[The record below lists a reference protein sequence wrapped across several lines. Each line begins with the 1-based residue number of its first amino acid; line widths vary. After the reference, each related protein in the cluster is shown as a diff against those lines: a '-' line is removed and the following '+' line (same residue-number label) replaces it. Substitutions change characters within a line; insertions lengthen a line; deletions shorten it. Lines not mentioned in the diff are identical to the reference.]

1 HRLPGHRGA
10 KSRGRR
16 RCARRPARPS
26 CAGQRDPGGER
37 RNARGSGS
45 ERRFAVARLDNGP
58 RFRIYIRRVSS
69 PEPQPPLLDV
79 FTIDRP
85 EQLKALGHPLRL
97 RVLEMLG
104 QSEEASLTNRELAQ
118 RLGVDPG
125 HLHFHVRML
134 LRAGLIDRAD
144 GGQGREKPY
153 RAVARTVR
161 VAPELVSTGL
171 GTDVR
176 ASMVDD
182 LQRAWAA
189 FGASGKFRITQTT
202 VRIPQ
207 ERALR
212 LIEEIAER
220 VRDEETDDD
229 DDPLVVTA
237 FVH

>member
-1 HRLPGHRGA
+1 
-10 KSRGRR
+10 
-16 RCARRPARPS
+16 
-26 CAGQRDPGGER
+26 
-37 RNARGSGS
+37 
-45 ERRFAVARLDNGP
+45 VTT
-58 RFRIYIRRVSS
+58 
-69 PEPQPPLLDV
+69 PETPQLLEV

-104 QSEEASLTNRELAQ
+104 QSEGQYLTNRELAQ

-134 LRAGLIDRAD
+134 LRAGLIALVE
-144 GGQGREKPY
+144 GGHGREKPY

-176 ASMVDD
+176 ASMLDD
-182 LQRAWAA
+182 LQRAWAT

-202 VRIPQ
+202 LRISP

-212 LIEEIAER
+212 LIEDIAER
-220 VRDEETDDD
+220 VRDEETADSE
-229 DDPLVVTA
+229 PIVVTTMMHP
-237 FVH
+237 VRTGEID